1 MTMDAVGATAP
12 NAETPD
18 TAASDTDT
26 AAAAAPAIETVT
38 ADAFLAAHGFAGAAR
53 EPLPGDAGRRR
64 YTRLRGGPAPAL
76 LMDCSAEPEVDLHP
90 FLRMQGPLAAA
101 GLSVPRILA
110 RDDGAGLLLVE
121 ELGERTHADLLD
133 AGAAPAPLY
142 AAAGEALAALHA
154 VPPPPDLPAW
164 DGAAMARTAA
174 GTFLDWWWPAALG
187 EAPSAAQ
194 REAFARAVHDT
205 IAPFGGTRGL
215 VHRDY
220 FPANLT
226 LVPGREGVRAV
237 GILDFQDAALGHPA
251 YDLLSLVEDARR
263 DVAPE
268 ARAAAI
274 AAYRRV
280 RDMPDLEAAMAAHG
294 AVRHLRVASLW
305 VRLARRDG
313 KPRYLVHGPRCWRL
327 LAASLAHPAARPLA
341 SFLDAH
347 VPLASRMNPPPK
359 GS

>member
-1 MTMDAVGATAP
+1 MTMDAL
-12 NAETPD
+12 NAAAPD
-18 TAASDTDT
+18 TDVP
-26 AAAAAPAIETVT
+26 AAAAPVGPAPGFPAI
-38 ADAFLAAHGFAGAAR
+38 DAFLAASGFAGAAR

-64 YTRLRGGPAPAL
+64 YIRLRGGPAPVL
-76 LMDCSAEPEVDLHP
+76 LMDCSAEPEVDQHP
-90 FLRMQGPLAAA
+90 FLRMQVPLAGA

-110 RDDGAGLLLVE
+110 RDEAAGLLLVE
-121 ELGERTHADLLD
+121 DLGERTHADLLD

-154 VPPPPDLPAW
+154 VPPPPGLPAW
-164 DGAAMARTAA
+164 DGAAMARAAA

-187 EAPSAAQ
+187 EAPSEAQ
-194 REAFARAVHDT
+194 REGFRRAVCDT
-205 IAPFGGTRGL
+205 IDPFAGTRGI

-226 LVPGREGVRAV
+226 TVPGREGVRAV

-268 ARAAAI
+268 ARVAAI
-274 AAYRRV
+274 AAYRQV
-280 RDMPDLEAAMAAHG
+280 RDVPDLEAAMAAHG
-294 AVRHLRVASLW
+294 AVRHLRVAALW

-313 KPRYLVHGPRCWRL
+313 KPRYLAHGPRCWRL
-327 LAASLAHPAARPLA
+327 LAASLAQPAARPLA

-347 VPLASRMNPPPK
+347 VPLAKRMNPPPR